1 MILRTILATFAAL
14 MLVAAGPG
22 PKEAELGS
30 LIPRAA
36 AADIADHGYTPE
48 QRGRLALAQ
57 FSRCIFG
64 RTPRRV
70 SDNLQLSFGAS
81 MATVGRLGTDDCL
94 ASGELRFQT
103 NLMRGYLFGEMYRVH
118 EAKVPKNWIYPITPL
133 DLTNA
138 PPDSENRQVWV
149 NFLLLTMTHCLYL
162 RDPGLVRDVVINAP
176 GSPKQKAAYR
186 SLIPKIGACI
196 PKDTT
201 FELSRSAIESAF
213 GEYLYRSLVPV
224 ITVGAGKPS

>member
-1 MILRTILATFAAL
+1 MILRSAFVTFAVF

-48 QRGRLALAQ
+48 QRGRLVLAQ

-64 RTPRRV
+64 RTPKRV
-70 SDNLQLSFGAS
+70 SDNLQLPFGAS
-81 MATVGRLGTDDCL
+81 MATVGRLGTEACL
-94 ASGELRFQT
+94 TSGEIRFQT
-103 NLMRGYLFGEMYRVH
+103 SLMRGYLFGEMYRVH
-118 EAKVPKNWIYPITPL
+118 EARAPKTWIYPITPL
-133 DLTNA
+133 DFTNT
-138 PPDSENRQVWV
+138 PPAGEDRQARV

-162 RDPGLVRDVVINAP
+162 RDPVLVRDIIMNDPA
-176 GSPKQKAAYR
+176 SPKQKAAYR
-186 SLIPKIGACI
+186 SLIPKLGACV

-224 ITVGAGKPS
+224 VTALPGKPN